1 MARSKSPGATL
12 RRNTTLAE
20 TVKGTPGKLRAVHRT
35 GGVSGPASPAA
46 STPSRGRAKTAK
58 SPRSEQSPAVGRRIG
73 LALRTHWPDEGWFNG
88 TVERYLPSQGKYEVA
103 FEDGSL
109 VLCRACARGCSYLH
123 KLESGR
129 RKRDGGARRGDD
141 RPHRGVDS
149 HGARPRALFS
159 RHTRTHRC

>member
-1 MARSKSPGATL
+1 MCIGHLCVRGGSGLTTMARSKSPGATL

-73 LALRTHWPDEGWFNG
+73 LALSTHWPDEGWFNG
-88 TVERYLPSQGKYEVA
+88 TVERYLPSQGKYEAA

-109 VLCRACARGCSYLH
+109 VLCRACARGCS
-123 KLESGR
+123 
-129 RKRDGGARRGDD
+129 
-141 RPHRGVDS
+141 
-149 HGARPRALFS
+149 
-159 RHTRTHRC
+159 